1 MTIQPL
7 TGILIGTALLETLV
21 VMLGWHWITRGGW
34 QGFPAG
40 RVLMGLLGVQS
51 AILTLAAA
59 SSFFPGF
66 TGRPYVYIA
75 LYVVLIIAVGRLG
88 YTIFTEQ
95 RSHRGKRPPDPPTN
109 ENTN

>member
-7 TGILIGTALLETLV
+7 TGILIGIALLETLV
-21 VMLGWHWITRGGW
+21 VMLGWHRITRGGW
-34 QGFPAG
+34 HGFPAG
-40 RVLMGLLGVQS
+40 RVLMGLLGTQA

-66 TGRPYVYIA
+66 AGRPYVYII
-75 LYVVLIIAVGRLG
+75 LYLVLIGAVGRLG

-95 RSHRGKRPPDPPTN
+95 RRHHDKPPEPPKHSDHT
-109 ENTN
+109 